1 MTKNQMKEFN
11 IYLFLYSKLMIY
23 NKVLSGLFNIT
34 LLIILV
40 KSFQLKKKREHSQL
54 DTKAYSSKLLFN
66 QCSTI
71 NIRIINNDEH
81 TWLYSKKKNI
91 LGKEKCLQD

>member
-34 LLIILV
+34 LIIILV
-40 KSFQLKKKREHSQL
+40 NSFQLKKNGSILSLTQKHIPQSCYLTNAPQL
-54 DTKAYSSKLLFN
+54 
-66 QCSTI
+66 I
-71 NIRIINNDEH
+71 
-81 TWLYSKKKNI
+81 
-91 LGKEKCLQD
+91 